1 MKLLVSSLL
10 LLLGSVL
17 FALQLPHDHQV
28 IDGAG
33 TQVGGACSTATP
45 EPISRYLDT
54 ELTLLVWNVQ
64 KHRGAK
70 WQTEF
75 TPSFDAAELD
85 LLLLQEAPLLLH
97 DTQPSWH
104 WQQSVAFLL
113 DDIPLG
119 VATGSIDVPL
129 SSCGLWHRE
138 PWLGTNKTA
147 LVSSV
152 VLHSGDTLLII
163 NLHGVNFSW
172 DMQPYQHQLE
182 ALFALVRQHRGPV
195 IMAGDFNSWRTLRQS
210 YLREATQALGLQPVI
225 FSPDRRTR
233 FLGQPLDHL
242 FYRDLKLVQA
252 QTFLTKN
259 SDHAPLLAKF
269 VIE

>member
-1 MKLLVSSLL
+1 MSLLISSLL
-10 LLLGSVL
+10 LLLGSWL
-17 FALQLPHDHQV
+17 FVLQLPHDHQV
-28 IDGAG
+28 INAAG
-33 TQVGGACSTATP
+33 MRVGSACASAIP

-64 KHRGAK
+64 KQHNAN

-75 TPSFDAAELD
+75 AQELDTTELD
-85 LLLLQEAPLLLH
+85 LLLLQEAPLHSH
-97 DTQPSWH
+97 DMQSQWH
-104 WQQSVAFLL
+104 WQQSVAFML

-119 VATGSIDVPL
+119 VVTGLIDIPL
-129 SSCGLWHRE
+129 SSCGQWHKE
-138 PWLGTNKTA
+138 PWLGTDKTA

-182 ALFALVRQHRGPV
+182 ALFALVRQHTGPV
-195 IMAGDFNSWRTLRQS
+195 LMAGDFNSWRALRQS
-210 YLREATQALGLQPVI
+210 YLRDATQTLGLQAVV
-225 FSPDRRTR
+225 FSPDHRTQ

-259 SDHAPLLAKF
+259 SDHAPLMAKF